1 MPAITIDTLIH
12 ARWIIPVEPHEIILE
27 HHALAINQGNIIDIL
42 PSITAKTKYSRHS
55 EENLSSHVLIP
66 GLINTHTHSPMVLF
80 RGLADDLPLMTWL
93 TKHIW
98 PAEAACLSEDFVREG
113 TELAIAEMLLSGTT
127 CFNEHYFYPDITAQT
142 ALEHGIRA
150 NIGLLAIDAPT
161 PWAKNAEECLEKGI
175 KIFKNFQNNPN
186 NLNNLNNLISFSLAP
201 HSPYMLNNHH
211 LTQINNLSKQYNLP
225 IHMHLHETQ
234 QEITT
239 SLEHYKQRPLERL
252 YNLGLLSNTF
262 QAVHMTQ
269 ISPEDITLIQQTG
282 LHIIHCPESN
292 LKLASGFCPVHTLAQ
307 ANINI
312 ALGTDGAA
320 SNNDLDMFSEMRS
333 CALLAKAIANDPT
346 AISAACALRMA
357 TLNGAKAMGLD
368 KYIGS
373 LAIGKAADI
382 IAIDLSEI
390 NTQPVYNP
398 ISQLVYAA
406 HSKQVTDVW
415 IAGKKRVHNRQL
427 ITMNKEHLAKK
438 AHKWQTK
445 IQALLN

>member
-1 MPAITIDTLIH
+1 MTTITIDTLVH
-12 ARWIIPVEPHEIILE
+12 ARWIIPVEPHGIVLE
-27 HHALAINQGNIIDIL
+27 NHALAISKGIIIDII
-42 PSITAKTKYSRHS
+42 PSATARAKYTPKSQ
-55 EENLSSHVLIP
+55 ENLSNHVLIP
-66 GLINTHTHSPMVLF
+66 GLINSHTHSPMVLF

-98 PAEAACLSEDFVREG
+98 PAEAACLSEDFVRDG

-127 CFNEHYFYPDITAQT
+127 CFNEHYFYPDITAYT

-150 NIGLLAIDAPT
+150 GIGLIAIDTPT
-161 PWAKNAEECLEKGI
+161 PWAKDADECLEKGI
-175 KIFKNFQNNPN
+175 TIFKSFQNNP
-186 NLNNLNNLISFSLAP
+186 NNLNNLISFSLAP
-201 HSPYMLNNHH
+201 HSPYMLSNQH
-211 LTQINNLSKQYNLP
+211 LIQINNLATQYNLA
-225 IHMHLHETQ
+225 IYMHLHETSH
-234 QEITT
+234 EINT
-239 SLEHYKQRPLERL
+239 SLEQYKQRPIERL

-269 ISPEDITLIQQTG
+269 ISHEDIELAHKTG

-292 LKLASGFCPVHTLAQ
+292 LKLASGFCPVATLAH

-346 AISAACALRMA
+346 AISAATTLRMA
-357 TLNGAKAMGLD
+357 TLNGAKAMGLE

-373 LAIGKAADI
+373 LEIGKAADI
-382 IAIDLSEI
+382 VAVDLSEI

-398 ISQLVYAA
+398 ISQLIYAA
-406 HSKQVTDVW
+406 NSKQVTDAW
-415 IAGKKRVHNRQL
+415 IAGKKRVHNREL
-427 ITMNKEHLAKK
+427 ITMNREALVKK
-438 AHKWQTK
+438 AYKWQTK
-445 IQALLN
+445 IQALLS